1 MSNDHTQFGVPTG
14 YSSVFYGYVLSIVL
28 FGITLVQAWNYI
40 TTNSDNWPTR
50 VFVALLLGIDSAT
63 TSLSIQIMHHYLIS
77 NFGNPDSL
85 KIMTSFDAQLGITVI
100 VIFMVDVFF
109 AVNIYRRRPRN
120 WSLPIVILVFAVAGL
135 CEYRPIFVKHCV
147 VIEVLAF
154 GSAFVANCALRPEV
168 GTAGNVQK
176 ANIASIHATA
186 TATSLMITIGLA
198 LSQSREC
205 VLHKFF
211 TYSINHGVLM
221 TAAQAITVFLY
232 AIDASKLYWMAL
244 YLGMNKLYIISVVAT
259 LNYESRFGVDAR
271 VDISIGNTA
280 VNDTSN
286 QDGAASANTH
296 STNINLLAQ
305 HTIDLSQT
313 KQDTRENAESSQK
326 VALLMDCSFDPLVH
340 VMSALLLL

>member
-40 TTNSDNWPTR
+40 TTNSDNWQTR

-85 KIMTSFDAQLGITVI
+85 KIITSFDAQLGITVI
-100 VIFMVDVFF
+100 VIFMVNVFF

-120 WSLPIVILVFAVAGL
+120 WSLPIVILVFAVAG
-135 CEYRPIFVKHCV
+135 
-147 VIEVLAF
+147 LAF

-198 LSQSREC
+198 LSQSREWSGS

-221 TAAQAITVFLY
+221 AAAQAITVFLY
-232 AIDASKLYWMAL
+232 AIDTSKLYWMAP
-244 YLGMNKLYIISVVAT
+244 YLGMNKLYIISVVT
-259 LNYESRFGVDAR
+259 MLNHESRFGVDTR
-271 VDISIGNTA
+271 VDISIGNIA
-280 VNDTSN
+280 FNDTSN
-286 QDGAASANTH
+286 QDGAASANTR
-296 STNINLLAQ
+296 STNINFLTQ

-313 KQDTRENAESSQK
+313 KQDTRGNAESSQK
-326 VALLMDCSFDPLVH
+326 VPII
-340 VMSALLLL
+340 

>member
-14 YSSVFYGYVLSIVL
+14 YSSVFYGHVLSIVL
-28 FGITLVQAWNYI
+28 FGITLVQTWNYI
-40 TTNSDNWPTR
+40 TANSDNWPTR

-85 KIMTSFDAQLGITVI
+85 KIITYSFDAQLGITVI
-100 VIFMVDVFF
+100 VIFMVNVFF
-109 AVNIYRRRPRN
+109 AINIYQRRPRN

-135 CEYRPIFVKHCV
+135 V
-147 VIEVLAF
+147 F

-186 TATSLMITIGLA
+186 MATSLMITIGLA

-211 TYSINHGVLM
+211 TYGIDHGVLM

-232 AIDASKLYWMAL
+232 AIDTSKLYWMAL
-244 YLGMNKLYIISVVAT
+244 YLSMNKLYVISVVAI
-259 LNYESRFGVDAR
+259 LNHESHFGVDAR
-271 VDISIGNTA
+271 VDISFSNIA
-280 VNDTSN
+280 FNDTSN
-286 QDGAASANTH
+286 QDGAASANTR
-296 STNINLLAQ
+296 STNINLSAQ

-313 KQDTRENAESSQK
+313 KQDTRENAKSSRK
-326 VALLMDCSFDPLVH
+326 VQIL
-340 VMSALLLL
+340 